1 MSGGLKQAHVDKIRR
16 VLSEHSEVEK
26 AVLYG
31 SRAKGTNRPGSDI
44 DIALIGDQLDL
55 QVLNKI
61 SQEFDDLLLPHNID
75 LCIYHQLDDAD
86 LVNHISRVGKV
97 LYAVDPA
104 EQRQCAG

>member
-1 MSGGLKQAHVDKIRR
+1 MSGGLKQPHVDKIRR
-16 VLSEHSEVEK
+16 VLSEHPEVEK

-44 DIALIGDQLDL
+44 DIALAGNRLDL

-61 SQEFDDLLLPHNID
+61 SQELDDLLLPYNID
-75 LCIYHQLDDAD
+75 LCIYHQIDDPD

-97 LYAVDPA
+97 LYAVDST
-104 EQRQCAG
+104 EQRQCAD